1 MKMKQYY
8 TFLTAAVF
16 GLALLSPSHAQDP
29 QGSASAG
36 EKKIA
41 MCIGCH
47 GISGYQSS
55 FPEVH
60 KVPMIS
66 GQSAAYIAAALQAYK
81 SGERRHPTM
90 RSVAKGLT
98 DQDMLDVAAYYEQH
112 GKPIQAPAELP
123 APATQVAQLLEKGG
137 CVGCHGNNFSQPVSP
152 EFPKIAGQHKDYLYV
167 ALKSYKAGKQAVW
180 GRENAIMTGIV
191 EQFNANELKLLA
203 QYLGSQPGE
212 LKVIPQSKFR

>member
-1 MKMKQYY
+1 MKQYY
-8 TFLTAAVF
+8 SFLTTLVL
-16 GLALLSPSHAQDP
+16 GLSLFTSATAQDV
-29 QGSASAG
+29 QGNAAAG

-66 GQSAAYIAAALQAYK
+66 GQSAAYVVTALKAYQ

-90 RSVAKGLT
+90 RSVAKGLSEK
-98 DQDMLDVAAYYEQH
+98 DMLDVAAYYEQH
-112 GKPIQAPAELP
+112 GKGSQAPANLP
-123 APATQVAQLLEKGG
+123 TPASQVAQLLEKGG

-152 EFPKIAGQHKDYLYV
+152 EFPKIAGQHKDYLFV

-180 GRENAIMTGIV
+180 GRENAIMAGIV
-191 EQFNANELKLLA
+191 EQFNTSELKLLA

>member
-1 MKMKQYY
+1 MKQYY
-8 TFLTAAVF
+8 SFLTT
-16 GLALLSPSHAQDP
+16 LALGLSLFTSATAQDV
-29 QGSASAG
+29 QGNAAAG

-66 GQSAAYIAAALQAYK
+66 GQSAAYVVTALKAYQ

-90 RSVAKGLT
+90 RSVAKGLSEK
-98 DQDMLDVAAYYEQH
+98 DMLDVAAYYEQH
-112 GKPIQAPAELP
+112 GKSTPVAAELP
-123 APATQVAQLLEKGG
+123 APPTKVAQLLEKGG

-152 EFPKIAGQHKDYLYV
+152 EFPKVAGQHKDYLFV

-180 GRENAIMTGIV
+180 GRENAIMAGIV
-191 EQFNANELKLLA
+191 EQFNTSELKLLA